1 MVWLLLVTLDTENP
15 LSHSLSISTASL
27 SLSLISRMAGVPLM
41 CVRALL
47 RTRVQSPHTDVCII
61 CMRTGARAGG
71 HDYGNNH
78 RSRASLSEL
87 EAGDYFV
94 IIG

>member
-1 MVWLLLVTLDTENP
+1 
-15 LSHSLSISTASL
+15 
-27 SLSLISRMAGVPLM
+27 
-41 CVRALL
+41 
-47 RTRVQSPHTDVCII
+47 
-61 CMRTGARAGG
+61 MRTGACAGG

-78 RSRASLSEL
+78 RSRASFSEL